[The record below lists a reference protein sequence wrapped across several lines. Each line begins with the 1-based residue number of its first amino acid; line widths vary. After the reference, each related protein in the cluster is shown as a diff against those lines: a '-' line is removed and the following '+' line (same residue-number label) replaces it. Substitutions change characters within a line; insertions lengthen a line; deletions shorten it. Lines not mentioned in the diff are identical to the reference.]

1 VSADY
6 EYITSVF
13 GIGLEGFSDYDHDE
27 LNAFA
32 ELGWE
37 PYLVTGV
44 HNGFA
49 ALILFRRLLP
59 GRGRTAARK
68 APAKKTAAK
77 QTAAKKTAAKKTTA
91 QTAAAKTAAKEV
103 PAKKAAAK
111 RAGAG
116 RA

>member
-1 VSADY
+1 MSADY

-77 QTAAKKTAAKKTTA
+77 QTAAKKTAA

>member
-77 QTAAKKTAAKKTTA
+77 QTAAKKTAA